1 MAVVELNYT
10 DQVKKET
17 ALKLGISEAQ
27 LERIYKLIKEIKPL
41 YHYGY
46 DYDRILAYINKNAGR
61 ITI

>member
-1 MAVVELNYT
+1 MAVIELNYT
-10 DQVKKET
+10 DEVKKGT

-27 LERIYKLIKEIKPL
+27 LEAIYKQIKETKPL

-46 DYDRILAYINKNAGR
+46 DHDRILAYINKNAGR